1 MCHASRGDRGSF
13 VHTSEEISRIRSEEA
28 GRAAE
33 ICGAEATTL
42 GQSDGDVNAAD
53 PEQRRLMID
62 LVRETQPELII
73 THHPGDY
80 MGDHN
85 ETSKLVFDCSFHATL
100 PLLETTKPNYRNV
113 TPIYYMDTLM
123 GLGFQPTE
131 YVDVSAVIDTK
142 TVMLEAHQSQLT
154 WLRDHVKDAKGILI
168 VPQLLKA
175 AFFFGGSGGSGVFL
189 ARDEKTGEWSDP
201 AFYTLGSGSFGLQFG
216 AEASE
221 VVLLAMTQRG
231 VKAMLDSNFKLGVG
245 ASIAAG
251 PIGGGVEGATANL
264 SADILSFARSK
275 GAFVGVSLE
284 GAVVA
289 TRDELSSAYYGKE
302 VQAMDILVKRD
313 VHNSHAAALR
323 AAVGKAA
330 RGSATPDK

>member
-1 MCHASRGDRGSF
+1 DGHEVVMCHVSRGDRGSF

-142 TVMLEAHQSQLT
+142 TAMLEAHQSQLT
-154 WLRDHVKDAKGILI
+154 WLRDHDDGQSFVAILP
-168 VPQLLKA
+168 VGPMPQYELA
-175 AFFFGGSGGSGVFL
+175 AHAINEERLSLAHVHTFNMDEYANEDGVTAPLSWPGSFQRAMLERFFGL
-189 ARDEKTGEWSDP
+189 ID
-201 AFYTLGSGSFGLQFG
+201 
-216 AEASE
+216 AE
-221 VVLLAMTQRG
+221 
-231 VKAMLDSNFKLGVG
+231 
-245 ASIAAG
+245 
-251 PIGGGVEGATANL
+251 
-264 SADILSFARSK
+264 
-275 GAFVGVSLE
+275 
-284 GAVVA
+284 
-289 TRDELSSAYYGKE
+289 
-302 VQAMDILVKRD
+302 
-313 VHNSHAAALR
+313 LR
-323 AAVGKAA
+323 
-330 RGSATPDK
+330 PPEEQ

>member
-1 MCHASRGDRGSF
+1 MKVLAVGAHPDDLEILCGGTLARFAQDGHEVVMCHVSRGDRGSF
-13 VHTSEEISRIRSEEA
+13 VHTSEEISGIRSEEA
-28 GRAAE
+28 RRAAE

-53 PEQRRLMID
+53 PKQRRLMID

-142 TVMLEAHQSQLT
+142 TAMLEAHQSQLT
-154 WLRDHVKDAKGILI
+154 WLRDHDGVDI
-168 VPQLLKA
+168 VEQMRA
-175 AFFFGGSGGSGVFL
+175 VSRF
-189 ARDEKTGEWSDP
+189 R
-201 AFYTLGSGSFGLQFG
+201 GLQCG
-216 AEASE
+216 VAYAEGFISCLTWLRPRTRR
-221 VVLLAMTQRG
+221 LL
-231 VKAMLDSNFKLGVG
+231 
-245 ASIAAG
+245 
-251 PIGGGVEGATANL
+251 P
-264 SADILSFARSK
+264 
-275 GAFVGVSLE
+275 
-284 GAVVA
+284 
-289 TRDELSSAYYGKE
+289 
-302 VQAMDILVKRD
+302 
-313 VHNSHAAALR
+313 
-323 AAVGKAA
+323 
-330 RGSATPDK
+330 